1 MTSTTAVAGDS
12 IRRKSG
18 RFGDRIKRDHLP
30 RSGAPIAVEY
40 GGLVPDQEVGS
51 SGRDTVPAYANSL
64 DQEPVVSDRPSPAS
78 DDVPDDFDNLMI
90 LSPEQ
95 YEVLLKA
102 REELG
107 HDLSREQVKAL
118 LKELEER
125 S

>member
-1 MTSTTAVAGDS
+1 M
-12 IRRKSG
+12 
-18 RFGDRIKRDHLP
+18 
-30 RSGAPIAVEY
+30 
-40 GGLVPDQEVGS
+40 
-51 SGRDTVPAYANSL
+51 
-64 DQEPVVSDRPSPAS
+64 SDRPSPPG
-78 DDVPDDFDNLMI
+78 DDVPDDVDNLMI

-107 HDLSREQVKAL
+107 HDLSRGQVEAL

>member
-1 MTSTTAVAGDS
+1 MQ
-12 IRRKSG
+12 K
-18 RFGDRIKRDHLP
+18 
-30 RSGAPIAVEY
+30 
-40 GGLVPDQEVGS
+40 
-51 SGRDTVPAYANSL
+51 SL
-64 DQEPVVSDRPSPAS
+64 DQEPLVSDRPSSPG
-78 DDVPDDFDNLMI
+78 DDVPDDVDSLMI

-107 HDLSREQVKAL
+107 HDLSRGQVEAL